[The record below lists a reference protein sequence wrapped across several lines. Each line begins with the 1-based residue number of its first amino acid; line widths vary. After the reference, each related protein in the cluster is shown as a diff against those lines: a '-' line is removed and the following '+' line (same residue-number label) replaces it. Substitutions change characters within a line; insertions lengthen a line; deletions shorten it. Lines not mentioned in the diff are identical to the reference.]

1 MDVPQLPQM
10 NNHDTTPLLDD
21 ICEPTIPE
29 NKGRAEEPKEDI
41 SAPATA
47 TAIASAYAVTDELL

>member
-1 MDVPQLPQM
+1 MEPMNVPHRSQM

-41 SAPATA
+41 VLQPQPQHQHQHTQ
-47 TAIASAYAVTDELL
+47 